1 MTTCAILVVA
11 LGAGDPA
18 AQIERGLSAA
28 VSVDWKENEL
38 DDVLQVLA
46 KASASTIVL
55 DAELPQDV
63 RKKKIVYQAQV
74 ATIRRVLGEVLKQAG
89 LRYTYA
95 DGGIFV
101 STKEKVLEKLLKAT
115 AGTEPEESGP
125 VTVTDLLDKDGF
137 NDDVVS
143 VGILNTPGAT
153 PWQKP
158 HRDAVTGIMQFPGPD
173 VFIEDP
179 GMTDPLKVS
188 ARMFTKEP
196 YFLKP
201 EYLLKHYLGGEGSE
215 RELLGRLIEV
225 VKKHPEL
232 TSRELLDLVEKAAE

>member
-1 MTTCAILVVA
+1 MAVCAVLVAVLGGGDWVA
-11 LGAGDPA
+11 G
-18 AQIERGLSAA
+18 IERGLSAS
-28 VSVDWKENEL
+28 VSVDWKGNEL

-55 DAELPQDV
+55 DADLSQDV
-63 RKKKIVYQAQV
+63 RKQKVKLQAQV
-74 ATIRRVLGEVLKQAG
+74 TTIREVLGEVLKQAG

-101 STKEKVLEKLLKAT
+101 STEDRVKERLLRAT
-115 AGTEPEESGP
+115 AGAEPKESEP
-125 VTVTDLLDKDGF
+125 ITAMDLLDDDGF

-143 VGILNTPGAT
+143 VGILRTSGAT
-153 PWQKP
+153 TWQRP
-158 HRDAVTGIMQFPGPD
+158 RRDPVTGIMQFPGPD

-179 GMTDPLKVS
+179 GMTDPARVS

-201 EYLLKHYLGGEGSE
+201 EYLLKHYLDGEGSE
-215 RELLGRLIEV
+215 RELAARLIALI
-225 VKKHPEL
+225 KKHPEL
-232 TSRELLDLVEKAAE
+232 ATKELLDLVEKAE

>member
-1 MTTCAILVVA
+1 MTACAVLVAV
-11 LGAGDPA
+11 LGAGDWVA
-18 AQIERGLSAA
+18 GVERGLSAS
-28 VSVDWKENEL
+28 VSVDWTGNEL

-55 DAELPQDV
+55 DAELSQDA
-63 RKKKIVYQAQV
+63 RKQKVKLQAQV
-74 ATIRRVLGEVLKQAG
+74 TTIREVLGAVLKQTG

-101 STKEKVLEKLLKAT
+101 STEDRVKEKLLRAT
-115 AGTEPEESGP
+115 AGSEPKESAP
-125 VTVTDLLDKDGF
+125 VTVTDLLDEDGF

-143 VGILNTPGAT
+143 VGILRTSGAT
-153 PWQKP
+153 PWAKP
-158 HRDAVTGIMQFPGPD
+158 RRDPVTGIMQFPGPD

-179 GMTDPLKVS
+179 GMTDPKRVS

-201 EYLLKHYLGGEGSE
+201 EYMLRHYLDGEGSE
-215 RELLGRLIEV
+215 RELAARLIALIR
-225 VKKHPEL
+225 KHPEL
-232 TSRELLDLVEKAAE
+232 ATKELLDLIEKAE